1 MSHQKRF
8 LLDTNI
14 ILRFLLA
21 DHPTLSKKA
30 KNIFK
35 EAEKGGVE
43 LFVNH
48 TTIAEVFWVLESFYQ
63 LSRQELIQILS
74 DLLRFPNLRVT
85 DKRMILKTLNLLARE
100 NVSYIDAYNLIFARK
115 NNLELKTF
123 DRKLEKL
130 AREKRVDKESY

>member
-1 MSHQKRF
+1 MSYQKRF

-35 EAEKGGVE
+35 EAEKGEIE

-74 DLLRFPNLRVT
+74 DFLRFPNLRVT
-85 DKRMILKTLNLLARE
+85 DKRMILKTFNLLARE

-130 AREKRVDKESY
+130 AREKKN

>member
-35 EAEKGGVE
+35 KAEKGEIE

-85 DKRMILKTLNLLARE
+85 DKRMILKTFNLLARE

-130 AREKRVDKESY
+130 AREKKN